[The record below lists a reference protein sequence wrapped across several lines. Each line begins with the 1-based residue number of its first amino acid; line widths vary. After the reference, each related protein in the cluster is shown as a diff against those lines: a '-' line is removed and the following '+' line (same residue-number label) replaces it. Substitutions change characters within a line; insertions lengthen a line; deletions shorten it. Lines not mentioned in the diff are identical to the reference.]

1 MRRKR
6 TLQVNTMYGAD
17 GRLRTSYFEGDAA
30 NMAKKHVRS
39 FEKELNKYEKD
50 FATYA
55 SLDIETTKVHALN
68 TKFIMGK
75 LGVAEKYVDFI
86 PEGDMAECLGDEM
99 TAIAGNKKAQK
110 LGIKAKIASK
120 FQPFFER
127 QAKKHPRLQA
137 LADRVTKAANGG
149 RMPLT
154 ADSAAMMR
162 IAFDKKYYND
172 CRKPGANIEELQC
185 QHTAAIENLTK
196 MARYDGV
203 EKNEL
208 SAKFAEK
215 LITQMQID
223 ESLTDIYAGM
233 ATGNIRLADAKPV
246 RDARGEIVRV
256 GGKTLFDRSMGFVS
270 AERDKNGNNLPLDAW
285 NFDVREPQT
294 VDEIL
299 YDYQTMFDKYANKC
313 QTEGDLKRMLA
324 SNSFANLERNAKAF
338 AEADCPDDADMFKYE
353 FSRCNL
359 ASCKKWAI
367 GHGYMKPYAD
377 INVPPPWTERASDF
391 MKSYSTD
398 DYYSV
403 DPTEIHDRAVE
414 DITTRSDEQ
423 LKSVVADDCAMTALR
438 LEAMMSQLNRLEK
451 ENQELREKLSQM
463 RRGVNVIDVEAK
475 DFINEGKTAL
485 PSKAQWLAGVEI
497 DTTIDDDKSTEPEY
511 G

>member
-30 NMAKKHVRS
+30 DVAKKHVRA

-55 SLDIETTKVHALN
+55 SLDIETAKVHALN

-86 PEGDMAECLGDEM
+86 PEGDMAGCLGDEM
-99 TAIAGNKKAQK
+99 TAIAGNKKSPK
-110 LGIKAKIASK
+110 LGIKAKIANK
-120 FQPFFER
+120 FQPFMER
-127 QAKKHPRLQA
+127 QAKKHPRLQK

-149 RMPLT
+149 RLPLT

-172 CRKPGANIEELQC
+172 CRKPGANIEELQR
-185 QHTAAIENLTK
+185 QHTAAVENLTK

-233 ATGNIRLADAKPV
+233 ATGDIRLADAKPV
-246 RDARGEIVRV
+246 KNSRSEIVRV
-256 GGKTLFDRSMGFVS
+256 GGKMLFDNSTSFVS
-270 AERDKNGNNLPLDAW
+270 AERDKNGDNLPLDAW
-285 NFDVREPQT
+285 NFEVREPQT

-299 YDYQTMFDKYANKC
+299 HDYQTMFDKYAQKC

-353 FSRCNL
+353 FGRHNL

-367 GHGYMKPYAD
+367 EHGRMKPYAD
-377 INVPPPWTERASDF
+377 INVPPPWNERASDF
-391 MKSYSTD
+391 LKSYSTG

-403 DPTEIHDRAVE
+403 DSAEIHDKAVE
-414 DITTRSDEQ
+414 DITTRNDEQ

-438 LEAMMSQLNRLEK
+438 LEAMMSRFSKLEK
-451 ENQELREKLSQM
+451 ENQELREKLSEM
-463 RRGVNVIDVEAK
+463 RRKVDIIDV
-475 DFINEGKTAL
+475 DVTDSTDVSKTAL
-485 PSKAQWLAGVEI
+485 PSKAQWLAYTEH
-497 DTTIDDDKSTEPEY
+497 DTSASDAPDVEPEY

>member
-55 SLDIETTKVHALN
+55 SLDIETAKVHALN

-99 TAIAGNKKAQK
+99 TAIAGSKKAPK

-120 FQPFFER
+120 FQPFMER
-127 QAKKHPRLQA
+127 QAKKHPRLQK

-172 CRKPGANIEELQC
+172 CRKPGADIEELQR

-203 EKNEL
+203 EKSEL

-233 ATGNIRLADAKPV
+233 ATGDIRLADAKPV
-246 RDARGEIVRV
+246 KNAKGEIVKV

-270 AERDKNGNNLPLDAW
+270 SERDKKGNNLPLDAW
-285 NFDVREPQT
+285 KFEVREPQT

-299 YDYQTMFDKYANKC
+299 HDYQTLFDKYASNC
-313 QTEGDLKRMLA
+313 QSEGDLKRMLA

-353 FSRCNL
+353 FGRCNL

-367 GHGYMKPYAD
+367 EHGHMKPYAD
-377 INVPPPWTERASDF
+377 INVPPPWDERASDF
-391 MKSYSTD
+391 MKSYSTG

-403 DPTEIHDRAVE
+403 DPTEIHDKAV
-414 DITTRSDEQ
+414 DDVSTRDDEQ
-423 LKSVVADDCAMTALR
+423 LKSVVADDCAMMALR
-438 LEAMMSQLNRLEK
+438 LEAMMSQFSKLEK
-451 ENQELREKLSQM
+451 ENQELREKLSEL
-463 RRGVNVIDVEAK
+463 RRGVAVVDVEPK
-475 DFINEGKTAL
+475 DITDENERAL
-485 PSKAQWLAGVEI
+485 PSKADRFSGVEI
-497 DTTIDDDKSTEPEY
+497 DISADDVKDTELEC